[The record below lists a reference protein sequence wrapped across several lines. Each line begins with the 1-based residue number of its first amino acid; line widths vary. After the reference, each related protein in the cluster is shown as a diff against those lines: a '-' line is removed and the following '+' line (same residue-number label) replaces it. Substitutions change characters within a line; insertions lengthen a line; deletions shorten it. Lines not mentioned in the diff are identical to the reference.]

1 MKQNVGN
8 IDRALRVVVGLAVI
22 AWGFVAQNWLG
33 AIGLVPLFTAAVGW
47 CPAYLPFGISTC
59 KLHNKGAS
67 LREGA

>member
-8 IDRALRVVVGLAVI
+8 IDRVLRVVVGLAVI

-33 AIGLVPLFTAAVGW
+33 AIGLVPLFTAAIGW

-59 KLHNKGAS
+59 KLQNKGDS
-67 LREGA
+67 LHEGA